1 MIKKIKNKLKKSQI
15 ARNSM
20 WMISATIIKMIISL
34 FINMIVARYLG
45 VTNYGIINYGL
56 SFINFFTGVCTLG
69 LGTIT
74 IKYLINEKDKQGE
87 IMGTCIGMRLISSII
102 SVLLIFII
110 VFILKSDDQTII
122 FATFLQ
128 SLSLI
133 FESFTV
139 IEWWYQYKLQS
150 KYTSIIIFI
159 AYLCMA
165 IYKLILVFFKK
176 NVLWFS
182 FSNCISSI
190 VIALLLI
197 ILYKKNKSPK
207 FSFSLSKA
215 KTLINESYHFILS
228 SLMVAI
234 YAQTDKIMIGSM
246 TNNIADVGLYAV
258 STTIVSLWS
267 FLPNAVI
274 SSFKPVILEIKKVS
288 YERYKIKL
296 KQLYSIIVWLS
307 IAYTLFIFILGKPI
321 IMILYGNEYLGSLS
335 TLRIA
340 IFGVTFSFVGVIR
353 EFWLVCEGKQKY
365 AKWFAIVGVIT
376 NILLNVILI
385 PIMGITGAAIAT
397 AMTQIATALIAP
409 LFFKEVRESVKD
421 FACGLFFKFQ

>member
-1 MIKKIKNKLKKSQI
+1 MIKKIKTKLKNSKI

-20 WMISATIIKMIISL
+20 WMIIATIIKMIISL

-74 IKYLINEKDKQGE
+74 IKYLINEKDNQGE
-87 IMGTCIGMRLISSII
+87 IMGTCIAMRLASSIVSVFLI
-102 SVLLIFII
+102 SII
-110 VFILKSDDQTII
+110 VFILKSNDQTII
-122 FATFLQ
+122 IATFLQ
-128 SLSLI
+128 SLALI

-150 KYTSIIIFI
+150 RYTSIIIFI
-159 AYLCMA
+159 AYVCMA
-165 IYKLILVFFKK
+165 IYKLILVYFKK

-190 VIALLLI
+190 IIALLLVSI
-197 ILYKKNKSPK
+197 YRKNNSPK

-215 KTLINESYHFILS
+215 KVLLSESYHFILS

-234 YAQTDKIMIGSM
+234 YAQTDKVMIGSM

-267 FLPNAVI
+267 FLPTAIIN
-274 SSFKPVILEIKKVS
+274 SFKPAILEIKRVS
-288 YERYKIKL
+288 YDKYKSKL
-296 KQLYSIIVWLS
+296 KQLYAIIIWLS
-307 IAYTLFIFILGKPI
+307 LAYTLFILILGKPI
-321 IMILYGNEYLGSLS
+321 VLILYGNEYLASLP
-335 TLRIA
+335 TLKIA
-340 IFGVTFSFVGVIR
+340 IFGVMFSFVGVIR

-365 AKWFAIVGVIT
+365 AKWFAIVGVIV
-376 NILLNVILI
+376 NITLNTTLI

-397 AMTQIATALIAP
+397 AITQVSTALIAP
-409 LFFKEVRESVKD
+409 LFFKETRESINY
-421 FACGLFFKFQ
+421 FICGLIFKFN